1 MNYKLIKAIIF
12 DLDGTLIDS
21 MSVWGDADR
30 HFVEKYGGTY
40 NPEISQ
46 KLKSM
51 TIEQASAFLI
61 SALNLKKSIS
71 EVSDEIAD
79 IVEYQYKNTIP
90 LKPDVIS
97 ITDFLKEHNIPFC
110 IATATFRKLAEAVL
124 KRYGIY
130 ERFEFV
136 LTGED
141 VPEGKKSPVI
151 YLKCSEMMGVLPSET
166 LVIEDSLHCIK
177 TSVRAGFP
185 TVAVY
190 DEFSKTDWEQIEN
203 TADRHIYRL
212 DEIKNI
218 II

>member
-1 MNYKLIKAIIF
+1 MNYKLIKAVIF

-30 HFVEKYGGTY
+30 QFVEKYGGIY

-51 TIEQASAFLI
+51 TIEQASSFLI
-61 SALNLKKSIS
+61 SVLNLRKNVS

-79 IVEYQYKNTIP
+79 IVAYQYKNTIP

-97 ITDFLKEHNIPFC
+97 ITDFLKKNNIPFC
-110 IATATFRKLAEAVL
+110 IATATFRKLAEAIL
-124 KRYGIY
+124 KRYKIY

-141 VPEGKKSPVI
+141 VPEGKKSPAI

-166 LVIEDSLHCIK
+166 LVVEDSLHCIE

-185 TVAVY
+185 TVAIY
-190 DEFSKTDWEQIEN
+190 DEFSKNDWKQIEN

-218 II
+218 IL

>member
-1 MNYKLIKAIIF
+1 MK
-12 DLDGTLIDS
+12 
-21 MSVWGDADR
+21 VWGDADR
-30 HFVEKYGGTY
+30 QFIEKYGGIY

-51 TIEQASAFLI
+51 TIEQSSGFLI
-61 SALNLKKSIS
+61 SILNLKKSIS

-79 IVEYQYKNTIP
+79 IVAYQYENTIP

-97 ITDFLKEHNIPFC
+97 ITDFLKEHHIPFC

-124 KRYGIY
+124 KKYDIY
-130 ERFEFV
+130 ERFEFI

-141 VPEGKKSPVI
+141 VPEGKKSPAI
-151 YLKCSEMMGVLPSET
+151 YLKCAEIMGVLPSET
-166 LVIEDSLHCIK
+166 LIVEDSLHCIE
-177 TSVRAGFP
+177 TSVSAGFP

-190 DEFSKTDWEQIEN
+190 DEFSSPDWEQIKN
-203 TADRHIYRL
+203 IADMYIYRL

-218 II
+218 INNS